1 MAVSST
7 FLLDFVAP
15 ERVLIAG
22 EATMVTVPGIHGDIG
37 ILSGHAPL
45 VSQLRPGV
53 VRVRQDD
60 QTNGA
65 EEKFFITGGVVEM
78 GEQHCII
85 LAEVG
90 QPVSEI
96 NLADAKSAFD
106 EAKLAFEH
114 APDAVKKNEVMSAL
128 NIAQA
133 RLTAAEAV
141 SASQY
146 AQRES
151 HSS

>member
-7 FLLDFVAP
+7 FMLDFVAP

-22 EATMVTVPGIHGDIG
+22 EATMVTVPGVHGDIG

-53 VRVRQDD
+53 VRVRQDS
-60 QTNGA
+60 QATGV

-96 NLADAKSAFD
+96 NLTEAKNAFD
-106 EAKLAFEH
+106 EAKLAFEQ

-133 RLTAAEAV
+133 RLVAAEAAGV
-141 SASQY
+141 YQHTSGS
-146 AQRES
+146 
-151 HSS
+151 